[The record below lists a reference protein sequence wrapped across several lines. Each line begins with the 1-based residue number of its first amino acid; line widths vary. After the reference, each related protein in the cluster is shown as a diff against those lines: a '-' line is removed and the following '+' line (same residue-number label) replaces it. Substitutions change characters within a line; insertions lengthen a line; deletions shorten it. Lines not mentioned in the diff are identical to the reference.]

1 MKHLFFILLLF
12 NIALISSAI
21 EQKEIVVPYT
31 LEDRD
36 RLIRVESEQ
45 KALRNEMNSLRNEMN
60 SLRNEMNARF
70 ESIDKR
76 FESVDKR
83 FELMYDQIKDIKTF
97 LYWGFGVLFTFMA
110 ALMGF
115 VLWDR
120 RTVLT
125 PVQRKTEMVEKNNE
139 KIIEALQTLAKNDT
153 KLADIL
159 RSVGIL

>member
-1 MKHLFFILLLF
+1 MKRLFFILILF
-12 NIALISSAI
+12 NIALISKA
-21 EQKEIVVPYT
+21 KETVVPYT

-36 RLIRVESEQ
+36 RLIRVEAEQ
-45 KALRNEMNSLRNEMN
+45 K

-70 ESIDKR
+70 ESMDKR
-76 FESVDKR
+76 FESMERQFAD
-83 FELMYDQIKDIKTF
+83 LKTF

-120 RTVLT
+120 RTVLA
-125 PVQRKTEMVEKNNE
+125 PVQKKTEMVEKNNE

-153 KLADIL
+153 KLAGIL

>member
-1 MKHLFFILLLF
+1 
-12 NIALISSAI
+12 
-21 EQKEIVVPYT
+21 
-31 LEDRD
+31 
-36 RLIRVESEQ
+36 
-45 KALRNEMNSLRNEMN
+45 MN
-60 SLRNEMNARF
+60 SLRNEMNAKF
-70 ESIDKR
+70 ESIDQ
-76 FESVDKR
+76 R

-139 KIIEALQTLAKNDT
+139 F
-153 KLADIL
+153 
-159 RSVGIL
+159 SS

>member
-45 KALRNEMNSLRNEMN
+45 KALRNEMN

-125 PVQRKTEMVEKNNE
+125 PVQRKTEMVEKNNK

>member
-1 MKHLFFILLLF
+1 MKHLFFIFLLF
-12 NIALISSAI
+12 NIALISKAI
-21 EQKEIVVPYT
+21 DTKETVVPYT

-60 SLRNEMNARF
+60 ARF

-76 FESVDKR
+76 FESIDQR
-83 FELMYDQIKDIKTF
+83 FELMYDQIKDIKIF

-139 KIIEALQTLAKNDT
+139 RIIEALQTLAKNDT
-153 KLADIL
+153 ELTDIL

>member
-1 MKHLFFILLLF
+1 MKHLFFIVLLF

-21 EQKEIVVPYT
+21 EQKETVVPYT
-31 LEDRD
+31 LEDRN

-60 SLRNEMNARF
+60 ARF
-70 ESIDKR
+70 ESI
-76 FESVDKR
+76 DKR

-153 KLADIL
+153 KLASIL

>member
-1 MKHLFFILLLF
+1 MKHLFFIVLLF

-21 EQKEIVVPYT
+21 EQKETVVPYT
-31 LEDRD
+31 LEDRN

-60 SLRNEMNARF
+60 ARF
-70 ESIDKR
+70 ESI
-76 FESVDKR
+76 DKR

-97 LYWGFGVLFTFMA
+97 LYWGFGVLFIFMA

-153 KLADIL
+153 KLASIL

>member
-12 NIALISSAI
+12 NIALISSAMEPKDI
-21 EQKEIVVPYT
+21 AVPYT

-45 KALRNEMNSLRNEMN
+45 KALRNEMN
-60 SLRNEMNARF
+60 AKF
-70 ESIDKR
+70 ESIDQ
-76 FESVDKR
+76 R
-83 FELMYDQIKDIKTF
+83 FELLYDQIKDIKTF

-120 RTVLT
+120 RTVLA

>member
-45 KALRNEMNSLRNEMN
+45 KALRNEMN

>member
-1 MKHLFFILLLF
+1 MKRLFFILILF
-12 NIALISSAI
+12 NIALISKA
-21 EQKEIVVPYT
+21 KETVVPYT

-36 RLIRVESEQ
+36 RLIRVEAEQ
-45 KALRNEMNSLRNEMN
+45 KSLRNEMI

-76 FESVDKR
+76 FESMDKR
-83 FELMYDQIKDIKTF
+83 FESMDKRFESMERQFADLKTF

-120 RTVLT
+120 RTVLA
-125 PVQRKTEMVEKNNE
+125 PVQKKTEMVEKNNE

-153 KLADIL
+153 KLAGIL